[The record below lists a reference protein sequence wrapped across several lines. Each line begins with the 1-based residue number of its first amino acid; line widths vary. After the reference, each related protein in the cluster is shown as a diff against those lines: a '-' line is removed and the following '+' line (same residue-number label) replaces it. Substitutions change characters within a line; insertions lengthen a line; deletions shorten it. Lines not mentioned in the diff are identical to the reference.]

1 MKVMNVYYTKHVA
14 DNLGISTSTLRK
26 WSLLLEHEDGGNYQ
40 FERNDKNERMFFDY
54 DILALRHLMKL
65 TQEDGVTLQN
75 AVKSVGSSARSRRE
89 ISGDVAISLKQ
100 DRTNHDNKL
109 DQLLMIVE
117 SQGEQLDKLE
127 RFNRELLG
135 KLDDQ
140 NKNIGEFVTK
150 TDQQIMN
157 LKSDTLERRQRIA
170 IAMDKKEDKQKGLMA
185 KLFGPY

>member
-1 MKVMNVYYTKHVA
+1 MKVMNVYYTKQVA

-40 FERNDKNERMFFDY
+40 FERNEKNERMFFDY

-65 TQEDGVTLQN
+65 TQEEGITLQN
-75 AVKSVGSSARSRRE
+75 AVKSVGKSARSRKD
-89 ISGDVAISLKQ
+89 IVNDGPI
-100 DRTNHDNKL
+100 KL
-109 DQLLMIVE
+109 RPEKNDHNDKLNRLLMIVE
-117 SQGEQLDKLE
+117 NQGEQLDKLE

-140 NKNIGEFVTK
+140 NKNIGDFVTK
-150 TDQQIMN
+150 TDQQIMK
-157 LKSDTLERRQRIA
+157 LMSDTLERSQRIA
-170 IAMDKKEDKQKGLMA
+170 STLEKKEERQKGLMA